1 MCSIKMK
8 KNHVFCL
15 LNIFIFCGFTNSVVM
30 SAESE
35 SYTCKMKSHIVIN
48 PLGSMS
54 RKNNTD
60 FKLQW
65 KGNEIILGQGGI
77 FLNPRM
83 RIKKILNDEIFHA
96 ENFDSDKFLA
106 RSILSFK
113 EGKLWFTENY
123 GDLSGITSIYAKCN
137 KIL

>member
-1 MCSIKMK
+1 MK
-8 KNHVFCL
+8 KTSNFFL
-15 LNIFIFCGFTNSVVM
+15 LNILIFLGLTTNTAL
-30 SAESE
+30 SADGE

-54 RKNNTD
+54 RKGNVN

-65 KGNEIILGQGGI
+65 KGNEIILGQGGV

-83 RIKKILNDEIFHA
+83 RIKKILHDEIFHA

-113 EGKLWFTENY
+113 EGKFWFTENY